1 MKKVIVTLACV
12 LAIGAASAQEN
23 NTKKFELGCNIGMTT
38 FSNYSALSLFQDATD
53 SYSNWSGAIHF
64 GYRINNSLLGVQAQH
79 AHFNTS
85 ALALDETAMW
95 WNFSLMLR
103 HYIPIGG
110 NWETFYGLKFGLSV
124 TENSFKYLG
133 DDYSRT
139 RLGMNG
145 EFETGIHY
153 RFDNGNHI
161 GLRVAFNLYGSHF
174 DKDLNLPAGLNAND
188 KRFYGGYTL
197 SLQYGI
203 RF

>member
-1 MKKVIVTLACV
+1 MLAAV
-12 LAIGAASAQEN
+12 LAIGAARAQE

-38 FSNYSALSLFQDATD
+38 FTNYSGISLFQDATD

-110 NWETFYGLKFGLSV
+110 NWETLLGLRFGFSV
-124 TENSFKYLG
+124 LENSFKYLG

-139 RLGMNG
+139 RLGIDG
-145 EFETGIHY
+145 EFETGILY
-153 RFDNGNHI
+153 RFNSGNYV
-161 GLRVAFNLYGSHF
+161 GLRAAFNVNGSHF
-174 DKDLNLPAGLNAND
+174 DKDLNLPAGLVAND
-188 KRFYGGYTL
+188 KRTFGGYSL
-197 SLQYGI
+197 MLQYGLS
-203 RF
+203 F